1 MIPGY
6 PLTWPHHIPRAVR
19 REKGAFRTTLPQAI
33 KNVKDSLHLFAQN
46 SGKKI
51 DGLSISSNVTLGFER
66 PADPGVAVWFTW
78 DGMQVCI
85 PVDRYDTVAANL
97 QAIHHVIEARRV
109 ELRHGTLAL
118 VRATFQGFLAL
129 PGPPAEKPW
138 REVLEFREMPGP
150 ETPTAE
156 SIEARYRRLASIRH
170 PDRPTGSH
178 EAMAELNAARAA
190 ALREVNA

>member
-6 PLTWPHHIPRAVR
+6 PLTWPHHIPRAAR
-19 REKGAFRTTLPQAI
+19 REKGAFRTPLTQAI
-33 KNVKDSLHLFAQN
+33 KNVKDSLALFAQN
-46 SGKKI
+46 SGKTIKS
-51 DGLSISSNVTLGFER
+51 LSISSNVTLGVEK

-109 ELRHGTLAL
+109 EIRHGTLAL

-138 REVLEFREMPGP
+138 REVLQIQESGP
-150 ETPTAE
+150 VRPDA
-156 SIEARYRRLASIRH
+156 IEARYRRLATIHH
-170 PDRPTGSH
+170 PDKPGGSH
-178 EAMAELNAARAA
+178 QAMAELNAARAA
-190 ALREVNA
+190 ALREINA